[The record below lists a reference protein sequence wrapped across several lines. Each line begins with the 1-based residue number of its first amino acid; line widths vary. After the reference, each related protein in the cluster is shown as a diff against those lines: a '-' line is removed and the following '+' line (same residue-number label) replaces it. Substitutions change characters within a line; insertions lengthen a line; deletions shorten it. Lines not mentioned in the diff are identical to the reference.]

1 MPPRKVIEQ
10 DKRKEKTQSPPKKK
24 GTGQG
29 KIPVISTI
37 LNGKV

>member
-1 MPPRKVIEQ
+1 MPPRQQINK
-10 DKRKEKTQSPPKKK
+10 DKANNKDQSPPKKK

-37 LNGKV
+37 LKGKV